1 MSSNSTGD
9 RRRNRSDTVDT
20 AGTWTS
26 AEKARMLDDLPSD
39 AFPSSS
45 DEHGH
50 DDDTSGDDEH
60 GIVQEKGDDGQKSRR
75 GDDDEEEVRRPATKR
90 RRTGRDSLDGTTLVV
105 QRSADRPGGA
115 RAFLDGAPPERDRE
129 PVDTARSRLSKWA
142 QRLFDPD
149 RIRGIVET
157 PEIIPLNDEFLEAF
171 GKREKEFDD
180 TVGLQK
186 EGGDG
191 VTNSG
196 NDGGDSDDS
205 DEDEED
211 ATTKPSSAAAKK
223 NCKIKITNLAYTTTS
238 RTLIHHFG
246 TYGDVVAAFLVTDPN
261 NRNQSLGRGYVTYNE
276 ADEARRAMEEMDG
289 KRLDGRLLRINIAND
304 KPGGGKKRR
313 RSVEGG
319 NGGADLL
326 AGDAGGGGP
335 GGRGGGGQKP
345 SDRYWDKDISTKCF
359 SCGEVGHRSDAC
371 PNPARVPP
379 CNLCG
384 NVTVALGSAGPHDSW
399 GCPYKAICFH
409 CGVPGHVI
417 RDCPQNRGRGSAP
430 PPRRVV
436 CGRCYRSGHH
446 RWQCREQIQ
455 RISQAEAQCQIPT
468 CHRRGHFSC
477 QKMGWFFGL
486 RGKFCFN
493 CGEKGHHGMSCDRPR
508 LDECAR
514 NPELAEEEID
524 RAQLESLHEEM
535 DEPDSSRDRSR
546 ERDNGNNRGR
556 DRGRDRSGSTD
567 RNGGGVRSRAKSQ
580 PPPREAGRY
589 NEGRRRSSGGSNN
602 RGGGRPLHAET
613 PPGKRRPSGAQRRQA
628 AREANEG
635 GKRQQQRG
643 YGGNNKKR
651 GYR

>member
-1 MSSNSTGD
+1 
-9 RRRNRSDTVDT
+9 
-20 AGTWTS
+20 
-26 AEKARMLDDLPSD
+26 MLDDLPSD
-39 AFPSSS
+39 AFPSDDDDDDGHEHDGQE
-45 DEHGH
+45 DEHGGH
-50 DDDTSGDDEH
+50 A
-60 GIVQEKGDDGQKSRR
+60 IDGE
-75 GDDDEEEVRRPATKR
+75 DEEGGDGKGGQRGEEEERRPATKR

-105 QRSADRPGGA
+105 QRSARADA
-115 RAFLDGAPPERDRE
+115 ASAFLDGAGPERSRGAEAGNDGAR
-129 PVDTARSRLSKWA
+129 PRSKSDTAPASLGVAKSRLSKWA

-180 TVGLQK
+180 TIGLK
-186 EGGDG
+186 KGEGDNRDKKGKDAD
-191 VTNSG
+191 VRK
-196 NDGGDSDDS
+196 GGDSD
-205 DEDEED
+205 EED
-211 ATTKPSSAAAKK
+211 GGEDDGDTKSSATAKAKK
-223 NCKIKITNLAYTTTS
+223 NCKIKILNLAYTTKS

-246 TYGDVVAAFLVTDPN
+246 TFGDVVAAFLVTDPN